1 MGDTLQAQE
10 IARRLP
16 DGIGHHRSRDI
27 AGHQVAQVVEQQTQ
41 LIGRQ

>member
-10 IARRLP
+10 IVGRLP

-27 AGHQVAQVVEQQTQ
+27 AGDHVAQVVEHQTQ
-41 LIGRQ
+41 LVGWQ